1 MDQTETAAM
10 VLRLLRPGENVEDA
24 SWLHLTDGEKVRWT
38 GRPSRFTI
46 AISMVGGF
54 VLALLG
60 VALSVWLVHVAS
72 FVDPSWL
79 GYVPLVLTV
88 VGLGRAGLVYLDWLR
103 LLYVITDEEIY
114 VKHGLVSRD
123 VTQVRLDRVQ
133 NTAFEQS
140 VFERLLGYGDV
151 RIYTAGTST
160 EDLTF
165 RNVPNPDGVK
175 NALTELLSDHA
186 GTNDGHRTATR

>member
-1 MDQTETAAM
+1 MA
-10 VLRLLRPGENVEDA
+10 LRLPRPWENVEDA
-24 SWLHLTDGEKVRWT
+24 SWLHLTDGETVRWT

-46 AISMVGGF
+46 ASSIVGGF

-60 VALSVWLVHVAS
+60 VGISAWLVYVAS
-72 FVDPSWL
+72 SVDPTWL
-79 GYVPLVLTV
+79 GYVPLALVV

-114 VKHGLVSRD
+114 VKHGLISRD

-140 VFERLLGYGDV
+140 VPQRLLGYGDV
-151 RIYTAGTST
+151 RVYTAGTST
-160 EDLTF
+160 EDLVF
-165 RNVPNPDGVK
+165 RSVPDPQRVNEV
-175 NALTELLSDHA
+175 LTELLSDRA
-186 GTNDGHRTATR
+186 DTNGGRRTPTS